1 MSRSYGHVRELL
13 SANGTTRAC
22 ALMFA
27 MSGVLWVGHC
37 ALIGGVGIVILS
49 SQFGLATGP
58 ALFFAYL
65 FATLAGIGA
74 AVPFGLA
81 VFRFSGGAFDLVQW
95 NAPSW
100 SGQYPG
106 QRLSRRAYSAATFA
120 AFLCLIYVALGG
132 VALVLPFLLPVD
144 FSTFAL
150 VYLLLDLWLV
160 ASVVLAGVAI
170 YSGRFLQRMLPLIGM
185 QEEPTFLIQ
194 VFAGL
199 CVFSALA
206 LIGSLFF
213 VSGGLLVALAVFPFV
228 VTPLVGVF
236 AFGRVFKLG
245 TRLDRLQH
253 PVQPLIPSL

>member
-1 MSRSYGHVRELL
+1 MERAKLERPIPRSKTV
-13 SANGTTRAC
+13 
-22 ALMFA
+22 
-27 MSGVLWVGHC
+27 
-37 ALIGGVGIVILS
+37 
-49 SQFGLATGP
+49 
-58 ALFFAYL
+58 
-65 FATLAGIGA
+65 
-74 AVPFGLA
+74 
-81 VFRFSGGAFDLVQW
+81 
-95 NAPSW
+95 APSVLRGNIRCV
-100 SGQYPG
+100 S
-106 QRLSRRAYSAATFA
+106 LSHLCGPRRR
-120 AFLCLIYVALGG
+120 C
-132 VALVLPFLLPVD
+132 LVLPFLLPVD